1 MVRQFVICVVLALL
15 RPPAISCCYRCYHL
29 LRSKLEQSVLDCW
42 CWDLA
47 TQRQTVATEVY
58 WSTEIRH
65 NSVEIFSVL
74 ILELEFKSVRTPD
87 RPDLIPT
94 EERQNSKCQLSSV
107 KYYCRNNHDKT
118 REMAA
123 RQIFDRKLCQK
134 FGKKNLV
141 KWHPVKRSRNNC
153 VEKTRQLK
161 VRQKKVAEKV
171 ARWRN
176 IFLNIENEESRACAD
191 MDSLWQES

>member
-134 FGKKNLV
+134 FGKKISSNDIRSKDQGIIVSKKLV
-141 KWHPVKRSRNNC
+141 NWKCVKKKSPKKWRGD
-153 VEKTRQLK
+153 
-161 VRQKKVAEKV
+161 A
-171 ARWRN
+171 
-176 IFLNIENEESRACAD
+176 IFF
-191 MDSLWQES
+191 